1 MRWIYPKV
9 RLPCLALAATAAVG
23 LAWSVD
29 AWQRQTRD
37 AARDR
42 AVQTMANAIERIREE
57 RIRLGIAFSP
67 DDVER
72 TGLVGEE
79 MSPLVTTLG
88 SLSAKRAATNPA
100 FAALAVDLLRRAGV
114 REGDVVAIGF
124 SGSLP
129 GLNLAV
135 LSAASALRLQ
145 PLVIGSVGTSQWGAT
160 NPAFTWLDIER
171 ALAESGLLP
180 YRSIA
185 AAKGGGVRENFL
197 LDEGQQLAEE
207 AIRRNGLRELRAS
220 SLPEAVRLH
229 LSAYREASGGRALA
243 AFVSVGGASVNVGG
257 CDSSRIPP
265 GLVTRLPDCEK
276 RLQGLVHQFARLGV
290 PVIHLLQVQRL
301 ARRYSLSASAHAT
314 TGP

>member
-1 MRWIYPKV
+1 MRWVRPKV
-9 RLPCLALAATAAVG
+9 GVPCLALAAAVAVG
-23 LAWSVD
+23 VAWSVD

-37 AARDR
+37 AVRDR
-42 AVQTMANAIERIREE
+42 AMQTMANAIERIRDE
-57 RIRLGIAFSP
+57 RMRQGIGFSP
-67 DDVER
+67 DDAER

-100 FAALAVDLLRRAGV
+100 FAALAADLFRRAGV
-114 REGDVVAIGF
+114 RDGDVVAMGF

-145 PLVIGSVGTSQWGAT
+145 PLVISSVGTSQWGAT

-171 ALAESGLLP
+171 ALMESGFLP

-197 LDEGQQLAEE
+197 LDEGQQLAGE
-207 AIRRNGLRELRAS
+207 AIRRSGLRELHAT
-220 SLPEAVRLH
+220 SLPAAVR
-229 LSAYREASGGRALA
+229 
-243 AFVSVGGASVNVGG
+243 
-257 CDSSRIPP
+257 SS
-265 GLVTRLPDCEK
+265 EN
-276 RLQGLVHQFARLGV
+276 
-290 PVIHLLQVQRL
+290 
-301 ARRYSLSASAHAT
+301 ARRAPAEFDSNRTRRRS
-314 TGP
+314 PRRPRR